1 MTDDL
6 KDRFE
11 QASKD
16 VKSLSQRPS
25 DDDMLAL
32 YALYKQATEGDVS
45 GDKPG
50 FFDFVARAKYEA
62 WEALQGTAA
71 DEAMQR
77 YIDKVRALG
86 A

>member
-6 KDRFE
+6 KARFE
-11 QASKD
+11 QASAD
-16 VKSLSQRPS
+16 VKGLSQRPS
-25 DDDMLAL
+25 DNDMLTL
-32 YALYKQATEGDVS
+32 YALYKQATEGDAS
-45 GDKPG
+45 GEKPG

-62 WEALQGTAA
+62 WEALQGTATE
-71 DEAMQR
+71 EAMQR

>member
-6 KDRFE
+6 KARFE
-11 QASKD
+11 QASVD
-16 VKSLSQRPS
+16 VKELSQRPS
-25 DDDMLAL
+25 DNDMLTL
-32 YALYKQATEGDVS
+32 YALFKQATEGDVS
-45 GDKPG
+45 GEKPG

-62 WEALQGTAA
+62 WEALQGTATE
-71 DEAMQR
+71 EAMQR